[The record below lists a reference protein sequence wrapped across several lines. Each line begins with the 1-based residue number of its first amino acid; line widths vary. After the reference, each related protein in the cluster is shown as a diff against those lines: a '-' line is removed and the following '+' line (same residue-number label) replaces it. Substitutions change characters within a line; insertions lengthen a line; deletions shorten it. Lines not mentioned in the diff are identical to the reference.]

1 MGEDFKTNLTQED
14 MQIAYDVLMEDFSEV
29 KAQDEKAGRELTEYL
44 LEHPEKLRNEPV
56 IPQFTDEQ
64 LLVYQ
69 EEALKFEKEI
79 SEGVYDR
86 EEIVNDYIS
95 DLVKESK
102 ISREEYLD
110 YLETNPKEKDMDDLE
125 R

>member
-1 MGEDFKTNLTQED
+1 MGDDFKTNLTQED

-56 IPQFTDEQ
+56 IPQLTDEQ
-64 LLVYQ
+64 FLVYQ

-79 SEGVYDR
+79 SQGVYDR
-86 EEIVNDYIS
+86 EEIVNDSIS
-95 DLVKESK
+95 NLVKESK

-110 YLETNPKEKDMDDLE
+110 YLETAPKEKDMDDLE

>member
-1 MGEDFKTNLTQED
+1 MGDDFKTNLTQED

-44 LEHPEKLRNEPV
+44 LEHPEELRNEPV
-56 IPQFTDEQ
+56 IPQLTDEQ
-64 LLVYQ
+64 FLVYQ

-79 SEGVYDR
+79 SQGVYDR
-86 EEIVNDYIS
+86 EEIVNDSIS
-95 DLVKESK
+95 TLVQESK

-110 YLETNPKEKDMDDLE
+110 YLETAPKEKDMDDLE